1 MLEGKGYFS
10 GSSLLL
16 SGPAGTGKTS
26 VAAHLL
32 DAVCQSG
39 QRGLFVGFEESRSQI
54 LRNMRSIGID
64 LGGWI
69 AKDLLRFHTARPTSH
84 GLEMH
89 LLTIFRLIEEF
100 HPSIVVMDPISSL
113 TGVGSSGEASAMV
126 TRLIDFVKMLGITGV
141 YTDLTFGGALLEQTE
156 IGISSLMDVWILL
169 QQVQRS
175 GRRDRTMSIL
185 KARGIAHSNQI
196 RGYLITNKGVRL
208 EDV

>member
-1 MLEGKGYFS
+1 
-10 GSSLLL
+10 
-16 SGPAGTGKTS
+16 
-26 VAAHLL
+26 
-32 DAVCQSG
+32 
-39 QRGLFVGFEESRSQI
+39 
-54 LRNMRSIGID
+54 
-64 LGGWI
+64 
-69 AKDLLRFHTARPTSH
+69 
-84 GLEMH
+84 
-89 LLTIFRLIEEF
+89 
-100 HPSIVVMDPISSL
+100 VVMDPISSL